1 MKNSVKILLL
11 ILVLIVVGLI
21 MGGSYAYFT
30 AHDQSE
36 KQVITFDSLELV
48 YETGQDIQIENAVPV
63 ADESGAS
70 THQFTIRNT
79 IDQSI
84 DYNISLV
91 DISLQKDGKDVFS
104 NNLIWGLYKTDST
117 YQQSEL
123 IKYGTFSSPSG
134 FLSGDKEL
142 VIKTDLHLE
151 AGESQSYCLKIGLLN
166 TTSLQNKD
174 AGMDL
179 STKIQVD
186 TYDRVE
192 PVSKQSLFNTE
203 PFDSSEF
210 QDIKSL
216 VTRIVYQNRIN
227 PISNALFT
235 VDASFNQ
242 DGSCMAYLVENQEKT
257 GTYTIYIQGNDE
269 IYLPEAS
276 SGMYKEMVKLKE
288 IVNMELLNTSRV
300 VYMAEMFAGCLELT
314 NLDLSNFDTS
324 NVVMMWGMFAQCRKL
339 TNLNIDSF
347 DTSKVTS
354 MAWMFENTAL
364 TGIDLSHFDTS
375 QVTDM
380 SGMFY
385 NNQNLKWIDVSSFD
399 TSKVENMRQ
408 FVDGCV
414 SLTNLDISNFNVSKV
429 TKATWMFRNCTSL
442 ARLNI
447 DNVVF
452 LEDTI
457 ASEVFLGLNPNVY
470 IIVENTT
477 AQESVTYL
485 LNESGIT
492 TATVVISPN

>member
-1 MKNSVKILLL
+1 MKKKITILLIIGCL
-11 ILVLIVVGLI
+11 LVIGLI
-21 MGGSYAYFT
+21 MGGSYAYFSSYDT
-30 AHDQSE
+30 SE
-36 KQVITFDSLELV
+36 SQMVKVGMLEIT
-48 YETGQDIQIENAVPV
+48 YETGQDIQMENALPV

-79 IDQSI
+79 NDQAI
-84 DYNISLV
+84 NYNISLV

-166 TTSLQNKD
+166 STFLQNKD

-203 PFDSSEF
+203 PFGSSEF
-210 QDIKSL
+210 QDVKSL

-242 DGSCMAYLVENQEKT
+242 DGSCMTYLVENQEET

-269 IYLPEAS
+269 IYLPES
-276 SGMYKEMVKLKE
+276 SAGMYKEMVKLEE

-314 NLDLSNFDTS
+314 SLDLSNFDTS
-324 NVVMMWGMFAQCRKL
+324 NVVTMWGMFAQCRKL

-375 QVTDM
+375 QVADM

-385 NNQNLKWIDVSSFD
+385 NNQNLKWIDVSSFN

-414 SLTNLDISNFNVSKV
+414 NLTNLDLSHFNVSKV
-429 TKATWMFRNCTSL
+429 TNVTWMFRNCTSL
-442 ARLNI
+442 ARINF
-447 DNVVF
+447 DNTIF
-452 LEDTI
+452 SDDT
-457 ASEVFLGLNPNVY
+457 STFEVFLGLNPNVY

-477 AQESVTYL
+477 AQEGVTYL
-485 LNESGIT
+485 LNQNGIT
-492 TATVVISPN
+492 TATVVVAN

>member
-1 MKNSVKILLL
+1 MKKKITILLIIGCL
-11 ILVLIVVGLI
+11 LVSGLI
-21 MGGSYAYFT
+21 MGGSYAYFSSYDT
-30 AHDQSE
+30 SE
-36 KQVITFDSLELV
+36 SQMVKVGMLEIT
-48 YETGQDIQIENAVPV
+48 YETGQDIQMENALPV

-79 IDQSI
+79 NDQAI
-84 DYNISLV
+84 NYNISLV

-166 TTSLQNKD
+166 STSLQNKD

-203 PFDSSEF
+203 PFGSSEF
-210 QDIKSL
+210 QDVKSL

-242 DGSCMAYLVENQEKT
+242 DGSCMTYLVENQEET

-269 IYLPEAS
+269 IYLPES
-276 SGMYKEMVKLKE
+276 SAGMYKEMVKLEE

-314 NLDLSNFDTS
+314 SLDLSHFDTS
-324 NVVMMWGMFAQCRKL
+324 NVVTMWGMFAQCRKL

-375 QVTDM
+375 QVADM

-414 SLTNLDISNFNVSKV
+414 NLTNLDLSHFNVSKV
-429 TKATWMFRNCTSL
+429 TNVTWMFRNCTSL
-442 ARLNI
+442 ARINF
-447 DNVVF
+447 DNTIF
-452 LEDTI
+452 SDDT
-457 ASEVFLGLNPNVY
+457 STFEVFLGLNPNVY

-477 AQESVTYL
+477 AQEGVTYL
-485 LNESGIT
+485 LNQNGIT
-492 TATVVISPN
+492 TATVVVAN

>member
-1 MKNSVKILLL
+1 MKKKITILLIIGCL
-11 ILVLIVVGLI
+11 LVIGLI
-21 MGGSYAYFT
+21 MGGSYAYFSSYDT
-30 AHDQSE
+30 SE
-36 KQVITFDSLELV
+36 SQMVKIGTLEIT
-48 YETGQDIQIENAVPV
+48 YETGQDIQMENALPV

-79 IDQSI
+79 NDQAI
-84 DYNISLV
+84 NYNISLV

-166 TTSLQNKD
+166 STSLQNKD

-203 PFDSSEF
+203 PFGSSEF
-210 QDIKSL
+210 QDVKSL

-242 DGSCMAYLVENQEKT
+242 DGSCMTYLVENQEET

-269 IYLPEAS
+269 IYLPES
-276 SGMYKEMVKLKE
+276 SAGMYKEMVKLEE

-314 NLDLSNFDTS
+314 SLDLSNFDTS
-324 NVVMMWGMFAQCRKL
+324 NVVTMWGMFAQCRKL

-375 QVTDM
+375 QVADM

-385 NNQNLKWIDVSSFD
+385 NNQNLKWIDVSSFN

-414 SLTNLDISNFNVSKV
+414 NLTNLDLSHFNVSKV
-429 TKATWMFRNCTSL
+429 TNVTWMFRNCTSL
-442 ARLNI
+442 ARINF
-447 DNVVF
+447 DNTIF
-452 LEDTI
+452 SDDT
-457 ASEVFLGLNPNVY
+457 STFEVFLGLNPNVY

-477 AQESVTYL
+477 AQEGVTYL
-485 LNESGIT
+485 LNQNGIT
-492 TATVVISPN
+492 TATVVVAN

>member
-1 MKNSVKILLL
+1 MKKKITILLIIGCL
-11 ILVLIVVGLI
+11 LVIGLI
-21 MGGSYAYFT
+21 MGGSYAYFSSYDT
-30 AHDQSE
+30 SE
-36 KQVITFDSLELV
+36 SQMVKVGMLEIT
-48 YETGQDIQIENAVPV
+48 YETGQDIQMENALPV

-79 IDQSI
+79 NDQAI
-84 DYNISLV
+84 NYNISLV

-166 TTSLQNKD
+166 STSLQNKD

-203 PFDSSEF
+203 PFGSSEF
-210 QDIKSL
+210 QDVKSL

-242 DGSCMAYLVENQEKT
+242 DGSCMTYLVENQEET

-269 IYLPEAS
+269 IYLPES
-276 SGMYKEMVKLKE
+276 SAGMYKEMVKLEE

-314 NLDLSNFDTS
+314 SLDLSNFDTS
-324 NVVMMWGMFAQCRKL
+324 NVVTMWGMFAQCRKL

-375 QVTDM
+375 QVADM

-385 NNQNLKWIDVSSFD
+385 NNQNLKWIDVSSFN

-414 SLTNLDISNFNVSKV
+414 NLTNLDLSHFNVSKV
-429 TKATWMFRNCTSL
+429 TNVTWMFRNCTSL
-442 ARLNI
+442 ARINF
-447 DNVVF
+447 DNTIF
-452 LEDTI
+452 SDDT
-457 ASEVFLGLNPNVY
+457 STFEVFLGLNPNVY

-477 AQESVTYL
+477 AQEGVTYL
-485 LNESGIT
+485 LNQNGIT
-492 TATVVISPN
+492 TATVVVAN

>member
-79 IDQSI
+79 NDQSI

-192 PVSKQSLFNTE
+192 PVSKQSLFTTA
-203 PFDSSEF
+203 PFSGSEF
-210 QDIKSL
+210 QDVYKPL
-216 VTRIVYQNRIN
+216 VTKIVYQNRLN
-227 PISNALFT
+227 PIDGALFT
-235 VDASFNQ
+235 VDASLNQ
-242 DGSCMAYLVENQEKT
+242 DGTCMAYLVENQEET

-276 SGMYKEMVKLKE
+276 NRMYEGKSSLREIENIEMV
-288 IVNMELLNTSRV
+288 NTSLV
-300 VYMAEMFAGCLELT
+300 KDMTSMFAGCSELT
-314 NLDLSNFDTS
+314 TL
-324 NVVMMWGMFAQCRKL
+324 
-339 TNLNIDSF
+339 
-347 DTSKVTS
+347 
-354 MAWMFENTAL
+354 
-364 TGIDLSHFDTS
+364 DLSHFDTS
-375 QVTDM
+375 QVVTM
-380 SGMFY
+380 WGMFADCT
-385 NNQNLKWIDVSSFD
+385 K
-399 TSKVENMRQ
+399 
-408 FVDGCV
+408 
-414 SLTNLDISNFNVSKV
+414 LTNLDISHFDTSQVANMG
-429 TKATWMFRNCTSL
+429 WMFENTGLTGLDLSHFDTSNVTTMNGMFFNSKNLRWVDVSTFKTTKLTRLENFLEGCSSLVNLDISNFDVSQVTNISWMLKNCSSL
-442 ARLNI
+442 ARLNL
-447 DNVVF
+447 DNIVF
-452 LEDTI
+452 
-457 ASEVFLGLNPNVY
+457 SEETEALGLFEGLNPNIY
-470 IIVENTT
+470 IIVEDV
-477 AQESVTYL
+477 ASQEAAINL
-485 LNESGIT
+485 LNGFGIT
-492 TATVVISPN
+492 TATVVVAN

>member
-1 MKNSVKILLL
+1 MLIIGCLLV
-11 ILVLIVVGLI
+11 IGLI
-21 MGGSYAYFT
+21 MGGSYAYFSGYDT
-30 AHDQSE
+30 SE
-36 KQVITFDSLELV
+36 SQMVKVGMLEIT
-48 YETGQDIQIENAVPV
+48 YETGQDIQMENALPV

-79 IDQSI
+79 NDQAI
-84 DYNISLV
+84 NYNISLV

-166 TTSLQNKD
+166 STSFQNKD

-203 PFDSSEF
+203 PFGSSEF

-227 PISNALFT
+227 PISNALIT

-242 DGSCMAYLVENQEKT
+242 DGSCMTYLVENQEET

-269 IYLPEAS
+269 MYLPES
-276 SGMYKEMVKLKE
+276 SNGMYEGMSSLREIENIEM
-288 IVNMELLNTSRV
+288 INTSQV
-300 VYMAEMFAGCLELT
+300 KDMTSMFAGCGELT
-314 NLDLSNFDTS
+314 TL
-324 NVVMMWGMFAQCRKL
+324 
-339 TNLNIDSF
+339 
-347 DTSKVTS
+347 
-354 MAWMFENTAL
+354 
-364 TGIDLSHFDTS
+364 DLSHFDTS
-375 QVTDM
+375 NVVTM
-380 SGMFY
+380 WGMFADCT
-385 NNQNLKWIDVSSFD
+385 K
-399 TSKVENMRQ
+399 
-408 FVDGCV
+408 
-414 SLTNLDISNFNVSKV
+414 LTNLDISHFDTSQVVNMG
-429 TKATWMFRNCTSL
+429 WMFENTGLTGLDLSHFDTSNVVTMNGMFFYSKSLRWVDVSTFKTTKLTRLDNFLEGCSSLVNLDISNFDVSQVTNISWMFKNCSSL
-442 ARLNI
+442 ARLNL
-447 DNVVF
+447 DNIVF
-452 LEDTI
+452 
-457 ASEVFLGLNPNVY
+457 SEGTEGLGLFEGLNPNIY
-470 IIVENTT
+470 ITVEDL
-477 AQESVTYL
+477 ASQEAVINL
-485 LNESGIT
+485 LNGFGIT
-492 TATVVISPN
+492 TATVVVAN

>member
-36 KQVITFDSLELV
+36 KQIVIMDTLEIV

-79 IDQSI
+79 NDQSI

-134 FLSGDKEL
+134 FLSGDKEF

-151 AGESQSYCLKIGLLN
+151 AGESQSYCLKIGLLDS
-166 TTSLQNKD
+166 TYLQNKD

-179 STKIQVD
+179 STKIQAD

-203 PFDSSEF
+203 PFGSSEF
-210 QDIKSL
+210 QDIYKPK
-216 VTRIVYQNRIN
+216 VTKIIYQNRIN

-235 VDASFNQ
+235 VDASLNQ
-242 DGSCMAYLVENQEKT
+242 DGSCMAYLVENQEET

-276 SGMYKEMVKLKE
+276 NRMYEGMSSLREIENIEM
-288 IVNMELLNTSRV
+288 INTSLV
-300 VYMAEMFAGCLELT
+300 KDMTSMFAGCSELT
-314 NLDLSNFDTS
+314 TL
-324 NVVMMWGMFAQCRKL
+324 
-339 TNLNIDSF
+339 
-347 DTSKVTS
+347 
-354 MAWMFENTAL
+354 
-364 TGIDLSHFDTS
+364 DLSHFDTS
-375 QVTDM
+375 QVVTM
-380 SGMFY
+380 WGMFADCT
-385 NNQNLKWIDVSSFD
+385 K
-399 TSKVENMRQ
+399 
-408 FVDGCV
+408 
-414 SLTNLDISNFNVSKV
+414 LTNLDISHFDTSQVANMG
-429 TKATWMFRNCTSL
+429 WMFENTGLTGLDLSHFDTSNVVTMNGMFFNSKNLRWLDVSTFKTTKLTRLENFLEGCSSLVNLDISNFDVSQVTNISWMLKNCSSL
-442 ARLNI
+442 ARLNL

-452 LEDTI
+452 
-457 ASEVFLGLNPNVY
+457 SEETEALGLFEGLNPNIY
-470 IIVENTT
+470 IIVEDV
-477 AQESVTYL
+477 ASQEAVINL
-485 LNESGIT
+485 LNGFGIT
-492 TATVVISPN
+492 TATVVVAN

>member
-36 KQVITFDSLELV
+36 KQIVIMDTLEIV

-70 THQFTIRNT
+70 SHQFTIRNT

-242 DGSCMAYLVENQEKT
+242 DGSCMAYLVENQEET

-276 SGMYKEMVKLKE
+276 NRMYEGMSSLREIENIEMV
-288 IVNMELLNTSRV
+288 NTSLV
-300 VYMAEMFAGCLELT
+300 KDMTSMFAGCSELT
-314 NLDLSNFDTS
+314 TL
-324 NVVMMWGMFAQCRKL
+324 
-339 TNLNIDSF
+339 
-347 DTSKVTS
+347 
-354 MAWMFENTAL
+354 
-364 TGIDLSHFDTS
+364 DLSHFDTS
-375 QVTDM
+375 QVVTM
-380 SGMFY
+380 WGMFADCT
-385 NNQNLKWIDVSSFD
+385 K
-399 TSKVENMRQ
+399 
-408 FVDGCV
+408 
-414 SLTNLDISNFNVSKV
+414 LTNLDISHFDTSQVANMG
-429 TKATWMFRNCTSL
+429 WMFENTGLTGLDLSHFDTSNVTTMNGMFFNSKNLRWVDVSTFKTTKLTRLENFLEGCSSLVNLDISNFDVSQVTNISWMLKNCSSL
-442 ARLNI
+442 ARLNL
-447 DNVVF
+447 DNIVF
-452 LEDTI
+452 
-457 ASEVFLGLNPNVY
+457 SEETEALGLFEGLNPNIY
-470 IIVENTT
+470 IIVEDV
-477 AQESVTYL
+477 ASQEAAINL
-485 LNESGIT
+485 LNGFGIT
-492 TATVVISPN
+492 TATVVVAN

>member
-1 MKNSVKILLL
+1 MKKKITILLIIGCL
-11 ILVLIVVGLI
+11 LVIGLI
-21 MGGSYAYFT
+21 MGGSYAYFSSYDT
-30 AHDQSE
+30 SE
-36 KQVITFDSLELV
+36 SQMVKIGTLEIT
-48 YETGQDIQIENAVPV
+48 YETGQDIQMENALPV

-79 IDQSI
+79 NDQAI
-84 DYNISLV
+84 NYNISLV

-166 TTSLQNKD
+166 STSLQNKD

-179 STKIQVD
+179 STD

-203 PFDSSEF
+203 PFGSSEF
-210 QDIKSL
+210 QDVKSL

-242 DGSCMAYLVENQEKT
+242 DGSCMTYLVENQEET

-269 IYLPEAS
+269 IYLPES
-276 SGMYKEMVKLKE
+276 SAGMYKEMVKLEE

-314 NLDLSNFDTS
+314 SLDLSNFDTS
-324 NVVMMWGMFAQCRKL
+324 NVVTMWGMFAQCRKL

-375 QVTDM
+375 QVADM

-385 NNQNLKWIDVSSFD
+385 NNQNLKWIDVSSFN

-414 SLTNLDISNFNVSKV
+414 NLTNLDLSHFNVSKV
-429 TKATWMFRNCTSL
+429 TNVTWMFRNCTSL
-442 ARLNI
+442 ARINF
-447 DNVVF
+447 DNTIF
-452 LEDTI
+452 SDDT
-457 ASEVFLGLNPNVY
+457 STFEVFLGLNPNVY

-477 AQESVTYL
+477 AQEGVTYL
-485 LNESGIT
+485 LNQNGIT
-492 TATVVISPN
+492 TATVVVAN

>member
-1 MKNSVKILLL
+1 MLIIGCLLV
-11 ILVLIVVGLI
+11 IGLI
-21 MGGSYAYFT
+21 MGGSYAYFSSYDT
-30 AHDQSE
+30 SE
-36 KQVITFDSLELV
+36 SQMVKVGTLEIT
-48 YETGQDIQIENAVPV
+48 YETGQDIQMENALPV

-79 IDQSI
+79 NDQAI
-84 DYNISLV
+84 NYNISLV

-166 TTSLQNKD
+166 STSLQNKD

-203 PFDSSEF
+203 PFGSSEF
-210 QDIKSL
+210 QDVKSL

-242 DGSCMAYLVENQEKT
+242 DGSCMTYLVENQEET

-269 IYLPEAS
+269 IYLPES
-276 SGMYKEMVKLKE
+276 SAGMYKEMVKLEE

-314 NLDLSNFDTS
+314 SLDLSNFDTS
-324 NVVMMWGMFAQCRKL
+324 NVVTMWGMFAQCRKL

-375 QVTDM
+375 QVADM

-385 NNQNLKWIDVSSFD
+385 NNQNLKWIDVSSFN

-414 SLTNLDISNFNVSKV
+414 NLTNLDLSHFNVSKV
-429 TKATWMFRNCTSL
+429 TNVTWMFRNCTSL
-442 ARLNI
+442 ARINF
-447 DNVVF
+447 DNTIF
-452 LEDTI
+452 SDDT
-457 ASEVFLGLNPNVY
+457 STFEVFLGLNPNVY

-477 AQESVTYL
+477 AQEGVTYL
-485 LNESGIT
+485 LNQNGIT
-492 TATVVISPN
+492 TATVVVAN